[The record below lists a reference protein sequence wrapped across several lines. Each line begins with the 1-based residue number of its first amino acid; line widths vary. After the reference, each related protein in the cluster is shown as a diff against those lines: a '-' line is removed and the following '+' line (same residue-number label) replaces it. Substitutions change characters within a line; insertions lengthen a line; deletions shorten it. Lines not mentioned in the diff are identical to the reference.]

1 VEHMLLENVLPEHML
16 PDVLHAFPRLQSRVE
31 RNDYTAHGAAGELD
45 FFADMGG
52 THGYSCRMLFMLYA
66 FCNVTLS

>member
-1 VEHMLLENVLPEHML
+1 MLLENVLPEHICRFYMRS
-16 PDVLHAFPRLQSRVE
+16 PGCRTRRFE

-52 THGYSCRMLFMLYA
+52 THK
-66 FCNVTLS
+66 

>member
-16 PDVLHAFPRLQSRVE
+16 PDLHASPGCRSRRVE
-31 RNDYTAHGAAGELD
+31 RNDYTAHGAAGELE

-52 THGYSCRMLFMLYA
+52 THR
-66 FCNVTLS
+66 